1 MWCTYAMG
9 LWFGANLIASD
20 MDAHDYCKYQEDAE
34 GSVEMPDSNRCVSGG
49 DVMIAFFCVLFG
61 GLNLG
66 QAGPGLSAV
75 AQAKLEGGKIF
86 AVIDKVSEIDSSL
99 DKGLAPSKVEG
110 KLEFRNVAFSYPMRP
125 DHAVYKNLNLIVEAG
140 ENVAFVGPSGCGKS
154 TAVALL
160 ERFYDPDGGAVS
172 LDGTDLRDLR
182 LSWLRAQI
190 GLVSQEPVL
199 FSGTIF
205 DNIACGLVGDDGAA
219 SRGAVED
226 AAKLANAHEFIT
238 SFPGGYATE
247 VGEKGVQLSGGQK
260 QRIAIARAIVRDP
273 SILILDEA
281 TSALDAN
288 SEKVVQAALDGLLQ
302 QKKRTTIIIAHRL
315 STIRN
320 ADRIIVFTDGAV
332 VEQGSHDELM
342 RPDAAGRYRSLVVN
356 GNSPGTSAFA
366 AAAVAES

>member
-1 MWCTYAMG
+1 MAVILCVMFGSVG
-9 LWFGANLIASD
+9 LGQFAADTSD
-20 MDAHDYCKYQEDAE
+20 KAEALNAAKAIRVLWDEEPSMDAMDETR
-34 GSVEMPDSNRCVSGG
+34 GSVPAE
-49 DVMIAFFCVLFG
+49 LH
-61 GLNLG
+61 
-66 QAGPGLSAV
+66 
-75 AQAKLEGGKIF
+75 
-86 AVIDKVSEIDSSL
+86 
-99 DKGLAPSKVEG
+99 G

-140 ENVAFVGPSGCGKS
+140 ETVAFVGPSGCGKS

-320 ADRIIVFTDGAV
+320 ANKVSIMLSYISAV
-332 VEQGSHDELM
+332 YELNI
-342 RPDAAGRYRSLVVN
+342 LCLLF
-356 GNSPGTSAFA
+356 SPHA
-366 AAAVAES
+366 